1 MLEKINMG
9 VPTPLGLTVISLLS
23 LLVGGL
29 TISQYFDIKKE
40 QTFMTELEFLQS
52 KIKNQ
57 RMDWEIYKNETLK
70 IQFEYPKKI
79 VSLLEQQNKIF
90 LNHSVVFEHN
100 NPCDFKGDGL
110 KLKELADFRVNLELF
125 KGDLEAAVKNQESE
139 DFVSNYLSEK
149 KLKLEQ
155 GFIDEIAIG
164 GLKGYIVTQG
174 IEGCGQYTYYFP
186 LNSENTLIIWR
197 SFVPE
202 LQPIIEDY
210 QKNLQIPGI
219 ISPDQEEILFRQI
232 FSTFQ
237 LTN

>member
-1 MLEKINMG
+1 MLEKLNMG
-9 VPTPLGLTVISLLS
+9 VPTPLGLAVISLLS

-29 TISQYFDIKKE
+29 TVSQYFDIKKE

-52 KIKNQ
+52 KIMSQKLG
-57 RMDWEIYKNETLK
+57 WEIYKNEALK

-79 VSLLEQQNKIF
+79 VSLLEEQNKIS
-90 LNHSVVFEHN
+90 LNHSVIFEHN

-110 KLKELADFRVNLELF
+110 KLKELADFKVNLELF

-149 KLKLEQ
+149 KLKLEP
-155 GFIDEIAIG
+155 GFIDEITIG
-164 GLKGYIVTQG
+164 SLNGYVVTQG
-174 IEGCGQYTYYFP
+174 LEGCGQYTYYFP

-202 LQPIIEDY
+202 LQPIVEGY

-219 ISPDQEEILFRQI
+219 IYPNQEESLFNQI